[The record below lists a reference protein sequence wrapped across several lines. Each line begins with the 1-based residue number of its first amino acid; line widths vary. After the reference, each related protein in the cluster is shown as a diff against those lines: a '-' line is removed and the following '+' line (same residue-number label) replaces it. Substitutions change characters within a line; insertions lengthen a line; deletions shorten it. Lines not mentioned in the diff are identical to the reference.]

1 MYFNEQDLVSPAEL
15 SNATGIAEKTLANW
29 RVERKGPP
37 FVKFG
42 RRVFYHRASLGRW
55 LKQSEKRTNAD
66 RNQR

>member
-1 MYFNEQDLVSPAEL
+1 MYYHDDDLVSPTEL
-15 SNATGIAEKTLANW
+15 SRSTGIAAKTLANW

-42 RRVFYHRASLGRW
+42 RRVFYHRASLARW